1 MPIDEYLKDALMR
14 VSEFML
20 ATTKELP
27 AEATLPSHRLMLRS
41 GMITKL
47 ASGLYTW
54 LPLGLRVLNK
64 VEAVVRKELA
74 KVGAQELRMPVVQP
88 ADLWLKSGRWDKY
101 GADMARLKDR
111 HDRDFCL
118 GPTHEE
124 VITEIASNYFK
135 SYRQLPKTFY
145 QIQTKFRDEIRPRF
159 GVMRAREFVMK
170 DAYSFHLDQESLQNT
185 YDCMYQ
191 AYQAIFESM
200 GLAYRVVDADPGE
213 IGGDCSHEFHVLAQS
228 GEDLLAYSSEG
239 DYAANVEVA
248 KTVAQPVCDGEGVA
262 AMQTIEAVE
271 SNVHSVFI
279 KDQEG
284 AWIECVLAK
293 DDDLSDVKT
302 GMLSQVAKPFVVIT
316 DVKGKDFEV
325 KLKLV
330 DAAVA
335 AMAGFAYQ
343 DPKTQLYYQNSVVK
357 RDWPEAVIAD
367 IRQVKEGDASPDGN
381 GKLAFA
387 RGIEVGHIFQNG
399 DTYTK
404 PFNANVQSVE
414 GKNVTI
420 LSGCYGIGIS
430 RVVAAAIEQHHDDR
444 GIIWPEAL
452 APFQVALVPV
462 QAHKFTRV
470 KALAEKLFE
479 ELKAAG
485 IEVLYDDRKER
496 PGVMFS
502 DMDLIG
508 IPHRIV
514 ISESGIDEGRVEY
527 KSRQLKDIEHVTL
540 DGVVDKLSGLVG

>member
-1 MPIDEYLKDALMR
+1 MR

-41 GMITKL
+41 GMIAKL

-64 VEAVVRKELA
+64 VEAVIRKEMA
-74 KVGAQELRMPVVQP
+74 NAGAQELRMPVVQP
-88 ADLWLKSGRWDKY
+88 ADLWHKSGRWDKY

-124 VITEIASNYFK
+124 VITDIASKYFK
-135 SYRQLPKTFY
+135 SYRQLPMTFY

-170 DAYSFHLDQESLQNT
+170 DAYSFHLDMESLQQT
-185 YDCMYQ
+185 YDRMYK

-213 IGGDCSHEFHVLAQS
+213 IGGNCSHEFHVLAQS

-248 KTVAQPVCDGEGVA
+248 KTVAKEICDGEGVA
-262 AMQTIEAVE
+262 AMQATDAVE
-271 SNVHSVFI
+271 ADVQSIFI
-279 KDQEG
+279 KDKEG
-284 AWIECVLAK
+284 QWFECVLAK
-293 DDDLSDVKT
+293 GDELSEVKT
-302 GMLSQVAKPFVVIT
+302 GMLEQVAKPFVIIT
-316 DVKGKDFEV
+316 DIEGKDFTV
-325 KLKLV
+325 NAKLV
-330 DAAVA
+330 DEAVA
-335 AMAGFAYQ
+335 AMSGFAYTNPVSKESLQ
-343 DPKTQLYYQNSVVK
+343 SIVAK
-357 RDWPEAVIAD
+357 RDWPEAIIAD
-367 IRQVKEGDASPDGN
+367 IRQVQEGDASPDGK
-381 GKLAFA
+381 GQLAFA

-399 DTYTK
+399 DTYTA
-404 PFNANVQSVE
+404 PFNAGVQNDA
-414 GKNVTI
+414 GKNTTMVT
-420 LSGCYGIGIS
+420 GCYGIGVS

-444 GIIWPEAL
+444 GIVWPEPL
-452 APFQVALVPV
+452 APFQVAIVPV
-462 QAHKFTRV
+462 QAHKFSRV
-470 KALAEKLFE
+470 KNLTEKLFE

-514 ISESGIDEGRVEY
+514 ISESGIDDGTVEY
-527 KSRQLKDIEHVTL
+527 KARSSSDIERVAI
-540 DGVVDKLSGLVG
+540 DQVVDKLKVLLKRD

>member
-1 MPIDEYLKDALMR
+1 MR
-14 VSEFML
+14 VSDFML

-41 GMITKL
+41 GMIAKL

-54 LPLGLRVLNK
+54 LPLGLRVLDK
-64 VEAVVRKELA
+64 VEAVVRQELN
-74 KVGAQELRMPVVQP
+74 KVHANELRMPVVQP
-88 ADLWLKSGRWDKY
+88 ADLWHKSGRWDKY

-124 VITEIASNYFK
+124 VITDIAANYFK

-159 GVMRAREFVMK
+159 GVMRSREFVMK
-170 DAYSFHLDQESLQNT
+170 DAYSFHLDMESLQQT
-185 YDCMYQ
+185 YDRMYQ
-191 AYQAIFESM
+191 AYQAIFETM

-213 IGGDCSHEFHVLAQS
+213 IGGNCSHEFHVLAQS

-248 KTVAQPVCDGEGVA
+248 KTTIKPVHNGDGVA
-262 AMQTIEAVE
+262 VMEKASDCNADVQ
-271 SNVHSVFI
+271 SVYI
-279 KDQEG
+279 KDKDDQ
-284 AWIECVLAK
+284 WVECVVAK

-302 GMLSQVAKPFVVIT
+302 GMLEQVARPFVVIT
-316 DVKGKDFEV
+316 DIKGKDFEV
-325 KLKLV
+325 KYKVV

-335 AMAGFAYQ
+335 AMAGFNYLDNKSGENFA
-343 DPKTQLYYQNSVVK
+343 NVVVA
-357 RDWPEAVIAD
+357 RDWPEAIIAD
-367 IRQVKEGDASPDGN
+367 IRQVKEGDASPDGK
-381 GKLAFA
+381 GELAFA

-404 PFNANVQSVE
+404 PFKANVQNE
-414 GKNVTI
+414 AGKNVTMVT
-420 LSGCYGIGIS
+420 GCYGIGIS

-444 GIIWPEAL
+444 GIVWPDAL
-452 APFQVALVPV
+452 APFQIALVPV

-470 KALAEKLFE
+470 KALADKMFE
-479 ELKAAG
+479 ELTAAG
-485 IEVLYDDRKER
+485 FDVLYDDRKER

-527 KSRQLKDIEHVTL
+527 KSRRAKDVEHVAIDAVVEKLKDVMA
-540 DGVVDKLSGLVG
+540 